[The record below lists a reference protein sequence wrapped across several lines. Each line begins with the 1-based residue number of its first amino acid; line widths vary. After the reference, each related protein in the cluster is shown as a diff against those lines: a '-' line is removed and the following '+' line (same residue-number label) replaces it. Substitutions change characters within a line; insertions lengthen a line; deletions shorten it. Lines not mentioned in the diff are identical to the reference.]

1 MSLVLLDKLLL
12 KAISLLPPASTTG
25 GQQRG
30 CGGGGREKGGVT
42 RVVRVIEP
50 MPLDEVLLA
59 PFVDSLQRSMR
70 GTHRGEG
77 EENLLLLLLLSLR
90 LSLRL
95 DSPGIKNGTN
105 LQQEGTIDSGD
116 TGSTTERGRGEG
128 PHTHC
133 PHQRLHCPPHQ
144 QQKLQQRWS
153 ESNGEGEHPPRD
165 VGTVCARVR
174 AWTPASGPAMNASS
188 GDTDV
193 GIVPAS
199 RRATDLH
206 THTAKR
212 GIEGILSEG
221 GSVKHR
227 QNLRCLRHTDCLCAG
242 LSGQPICIGST
253 SSGHSSTQPTSR

>member
-116 TGSTTERGRGEG
+116 TGSTTERGGGGDPILIVRI
-128 PHTHC
+128 
-133 PHQRLHCPPHQ
+133 
-144 QQKLQQRWS
+144 
-153 ESNGEGEHPPRD
+153 N
-165 VGTVCARVR
+165 VCIVLRINSRNCNKGGVR
-174 AWTPASGPAMNASS
+174 AMGRES
-188 GDTDV
+188 
-193 GIVPAS
+193 
-199 RRATDLH
+199 
-206 THTAKR
+206 THHET
-212 GIEGILSEG
+212 
-221 GSVKHR
+221 
-227 QNLRCLRHTDCLCAG
+227 
-242 LSGQPICIGST
+242 
-253 SSGHSSTQPTSR
+253 